1 VSQRGTST
9 SAIAPWPGIAWPHA
23 APAPGVDTAQLSAVL
38 DTLLAQR
45 PEHGDTHAVVVVHR
59 GAVVAERYGP
69 GRDASSTSQSWSIAK
84 SFTHALVGFVVAD
97 GLLELDAPAPVPEW
111 QDDERRRI
119 TTQHLLNMRDGLD
132 FNEEYVELG
141 ESHVFDMLWGAGK
154 DDVAGYAAAR
164 SLRHQPATTFNY
176 SSGTTNVISRI
187 VAEVARRDG
196 EDRAAASRR
205 LLARLFEP
213 LGMATATADLDA
225 TGTFVGSSCV
235 FATPRDFARFGYLY
249 LRDGVWGG
257 VRLLPEG
264 WVDHARAHTADDPD
278 TGFGFGAHWWLWPS
292 HPDVFAAHGFE
303 GQYVLV
309 SPARDLVITRFGKTP
324 RALRPN
330 LIAELGRLID
340 AFPRSSVPADAGG

>member
-1 VSQRGTST
+1 MSQPGTFS
-9 SAIAPWPGIAWPHA
+9 SALAPWPGPVWPEA
-23 APAPGVDTAQLSAVL
+23 APAPDVDASQVSAAL

-45 PEHGDTHAVVVVHR
+45 PEHGETHAVVVVHR
-59 GAVVAERYGP
+59 GAVVAEGYGP
-69 GRDASSTSQSWSIAK
+69 GRDASSTSLSWSIAK
-84 SFTHALVGFVVAD
+84 SITHALVGFAVAD
-97 GLLELDAPAPVPEW
+97 GLLDVTAPAPVPEW
-111 QDDERRRI
+111 QGDERRSI

-141 ESHVFDMLWGAGK
+141 QSHVFDMLWVAGK

-164 SLRHQPATTFNY
+164 SLRHRPGTTWNY
-176 SSGTTNVISRI
+176 SSGTTNIVSRL

-196 EDRAAASRR
+196 EDRADTSRR

-225 TGTFVGSSCV
+225 TGTFVGSSFV
-235 FATPRDFARFGYLY
+235 HATPRDYARFGYLY

-264 WVDHARAHTADDPD
+264 WVDHARTHTADDPE
-278 TGFGFGAHWWLWPS
+278 TGFGYGAHWWLWPT

-309 SPARDLVITRFGKTP
+309 SPARDLVITRFGKTE

-330 LIAELGRLID
+330 VLAELRRMID
-340 AFPRSSVPADAGG
+340 AFPLSGALADAGG